1 LCLTEHRKGIYD
13 FMDSNNLSNVK
24 VLALWSVDSVL
35 WISSRFVTAVKYR
48 LN

>member
-1 LCLTEHRKGIYD
+1 
-13 FMDSNNLSNVK
+13 MDSYNLSNVK

-35 WISSRFVTAVKYR
+35 LINSRFVTAVNCC